1 MSIYKNLKLHPINRK
16 QIYMQI
22 LDLEDAV
29 PLNHPVRGI
38 WEFINKL
45 HLDDFYKKINT
56 ILGKAGSPA
65 FDPRILLTLWIYAY
79 CDGISSARELS
90 QLCEK
95 DPIYQWICGRKPIN
109 HHTLSDFRIDNKK
122 ELDDLFSNILGILS
136 HEGLIT
142 MKRITQD
149 GTKIKA
155 NASGSSFRRRNTL
168 ETHLKLAKEQVELL
182 SDPNS
187 EPISTRKKKAQQ
199 RAANEKVAR
208 LKKAMEEYKK
218 LEKNKKN
225 KKKETRV
232 SKTDP
237 ENRIMKNSSGGYEPG
252 YNAQLATDTEN
263 KIVIGKEAT
272 NDGSDYNSLTPMMNQ
287 VKSRIGKNA
296 DQVLVDGGYNSYS
309 NIVDMSENNIDLIAG
324 ENSKSKITKGQY
336 KRRGIEKEFYAE
348 KFKYNKDKDVMLC
361 PNNKTLKYFRKEKFD
376 GGIKYYYSANIVDCE
391 RCKYQSQ
398 CCGVSNKK
406 GRTVTHKEYHK
417 VILDFQKKMKT
428 KKSKKIYKTR
438 AENAEFPNAWIKDKF
453 KLRQF
458 RLRGLDKVNIELT
471 IAVISYNIMQWLRLK
486 WKVRLMEAM
495 AI

>member
-16 QIYMQI
+16 QIYLQM

-29 PLNHPVRGI
+29 PLDHPVRGI
-38 WEFINKL
+38 WEFINRL
-45 HLDDFYKKINT
+45 GLDDFYKKIKT
-56 ILGKAGSPA
+56 KSGEAGSPA

-95 DPIYQWICGRKPIN
+95 APVYQWICGRKPIN

-122 ELDDLFSNILGILS
+122 ELDDLFTNILGILS

-155 NASGSSFRRRNTL
+155 NASGSSFRRKDTL
-168 ETHLKLAKEQVELL
+168 EKHLKSAKEQVELL

-187 EPISTRKKKAQQ
+187 ESVSIRKKKAQQ
-199 RAANEKVAR
+199 RAASEKVSR
-208 LKKAMEEYKK
+208 LEKAMEEYEK
-218 LEKNKKN
+218 LEKKKS
-225 KKKETRV
+225 KKKEIRV

-237 ENRIMKNSSGGYEPG
+237 ENRIMKTSSGGYEPN

-263 KIVIGKEAT
+263 KMIIGKEAT
-272 NDGSDYNSLTPMMNQ
+272 NDASDYNSLNPMMNQ
-287 VKSRIGKNA
+287 VKTRTGINA

-309 NIVDMSENNIDLIAG
+309 NIIDMSEKNIDLIAG

-336 KRRGIEKEFYAE
+336 KKRGIEKEFYAE
-348 KFKYNKDKDVMLC
+348 NFIYDNKKNVMLC
-361 PNNKTLKYFRKEKFD
+361 PNNKILKYFRKEKFD
-376 GGIKYYYSANIVDCE
+376 GGIKYYYSADIVDCE
-391 RCKYQSQ
+391 RCQYQSQ

-406 GRTVTHKEYHK
+406 GRTVTRKEYHK
-417 VILDFQKKMKT
+417 IILDFQKKMKT
-428 KKSKKIYKTR
+428 KKAKEIYKTR

-486 WKVRLMEAM
+486 WKVRLLEAM
-495 AI
+495 AM